1 MENRVM
7 SLQIL
12 QRHRAVSLPQH
23 GFIEYISDHSN
34 AETARNALSASW
46 YLKSIVT
53 GASISL
59 VTIARASPEM
69 DHWPA
74 LRAATKGPPAGSR
87 RLKRKTTTDMV
98 TLNRWNRSTVRQSRP
113 SHGVTSSTG
122 SITLIGVNSRRQR
135 TTPHHGACYWWRWKL
150 TNSQLSLLLQWE
162 PNITLTKNN
171 VYNK

>member
-34 AETARNALSASW
+34 AETARNTLSASW

-59 VTIARASPEM
+59 VTIAKASPEM

-74 LRAATKGPPAGSR
+74 LRAATKGPPAG
-87 RLKRKTTTDMV
+87 
-98 TLNRWNRSTVRQSRP
+98 
-113 SHGVTSSTG
+113 
-122 SITLIGVNSRRQR
+122 
-135 TTPHHGACYWWRWKL
+135 WWRPRGRPRQTW
-150 TNSQLSLLLQWE
+150 SLWTVETDLR
-162 PNITLTKNN
+162 PAN
-171 VYNK
+171 VGLHTAWHRAQDRSHWLEWTHGDNGLHPIMGHATDDDENWRIASLVFYFSENQT